1 MQTSLFFFS
10 PTPNEYSVSNV
21 AATAV
26 AVARVRGA
34 RAARVMVARAVDLA
48 LDDDAVA
55 AVAVMAGD
63 QEGKQAG
70 DEKEDAVP

>member
-1 MQTSLFFFS
+1 
-10 PTPNEYSVSNV
+10 
-21 AATAV
+21 
-26 AVARVRGA
+26 
-34 RAARVMVARAVDLA
+34 MVARAVDLA